1 MVGSSELDEHL
12 LNKKNKMEEINIKC
26 LNTVLIDLHD
36 AQARKDISEEF
47 RQALDNAENSIMELK
62 KFL

>member
-1 MVGSSELDEHL
+1 
-12 LNKKNKMEEINIKC
+12 MEEINIKY

-36 AQARKDISEEF
+36 AQARKNISEECEK
-47 RQALDNAENSIMELK
+47 AVDNAENSIMELK